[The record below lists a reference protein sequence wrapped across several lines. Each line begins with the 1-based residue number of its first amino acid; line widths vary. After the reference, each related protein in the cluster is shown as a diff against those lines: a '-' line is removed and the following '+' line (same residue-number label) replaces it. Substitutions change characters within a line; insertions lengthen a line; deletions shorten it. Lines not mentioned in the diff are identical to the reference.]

1 MVWFRSGMLMDF
13 VVCYRIRYGS
23 MDFVVCYGL
32 EIQEW
37 IQSTCFPPGG
47 AKRHWKGGCGRHRRA
62 PNKNIK
68 NQVDFGRQKHAKTV
82 SFVPDLLPSLQF
94 VFFEVVFGG
103 FFFTLS
109 SNRFRSAIITRKK
122 LLPTLGM
129 YVVSLLRLQ

>member
-1 MVWFRSGMLMDF
+1 MDF
-13 VVCYRIRYGS
+13 VVCYHMVRYGS

-37 IQSTCFPPGG
+37 IQSTFFQIWDVLLPLLVKGKRRFFNFQPGG

-103 FFFTLS
+103 FF
-109 SNRFRSAIITRKK
+109 
-122 LLPTLGM
+122 LP
-129 YVVSLLRLQ
+129 